1 MIKLKGIHCA
11 VLLSMVIFGSACGD
25 EPKEKVVKTSEKI
38 VSEAQKQRDA
48 LAQKIE
54 DQVVDYLTCAGVARP
69 STIKSVAGTLKD
81 RDQLGLQELLMAP
94 DNVGRIIGLA
104 GVTFEGYV
112 VLARNLYLL
121 SSNGL
126 GQALIKEGPA
136 ALECDKQIE
145 LACTTGGATSTAICS
160 GGKVFGVRTNYNACL
175 LRGDRHDGTVLM
187 SLDGEDRTKVKLE
200 FDGFKINELDQLV
213 GDLSVDVDASQQ
225 AQLLEL
231 SSEESLELS
240 SFGGVNGTLSCG
252 QTKTLERLSV
262 THDTQGVQINFSGQ
276 KRTKEER
283 YDLKTVG
290 EHLKWSSGFEC
301 SCPVAGSGLEIGLPK
316 PLGRADEVATLR
328 VDFVQGSGPCPSVK
342 ISLPDWPST
351 CSLKESAFKDCGRKA
366 IEEVISPLMNAVCQ
380 PLM

>member
-1 MIKLKGIHCA
+1 MIKMRQARYMALCA
-11 VLLSMVIFGSACGD
+11 LVLFGSACGD
-25 EPKEKVVKTSEKI
+25 DTKEKAEDTGEKI
-38 VSEAQKQRDA
+38 VGEAQKQRDA

-69 STIKSVAGTLKD
+69 STIQGVADALKD
-81 RDQLGLQELLMAP
+81 REKLGLQELLMAP

-126 GQALIKEGPA
+126 GQELLKDGPD

-145 LACTTGGATSTAICS
+145 LACTTGKATSTAICS
-160 GGKVFGVRTNYNACL
+160 GGKVFGVRTSYEACL

-187 SLDGEDRTKVKLE
+187 SLDGEDRTKVTLD
-200 FDGFKINELDQLV
+200 FDGFKINELDELR

-225 AQLLEL
+225 AQLLAL
-231 SSEESLELS
+231 SSEESLQLS
-240 SFGGVNGTLSCG
+240 SFGGAEGTLSCG

-262 THDTQGVQINFSGQ
+262 TRDASGVEVNFSGQ
-276 KRTKEER
+276 KRTKEET
-283 YDLKTVG
+283 YALKTVG
-290 EHLKWSSGFEC
+290 QHLKWSNSFGC
-301 SCPVAGSGLEIGLPK
+301 SCPEAGSGLEIGLPK

-328 VDFVQGSGPCPSVK
+328 VDFVQGSGACAGVK
-342 ISLPDWPST
+342 ISLPDWPTT
-351 CSLKESAFKDCGRKA
+351 CDLKESPFKDCGRKA
-366 IEEVISPLMNAVCQ
+366 IEDVISPLMNAVCQ
-380 PLM
+380 PLQ